1 MNIMICT
8 LTVLLADVFKNVRKM
23 CLKIYHLD
31 LVKFILAPGLALQV
45 ALKKDWSKIWII
57 NWYWYAINGWKR
69 N

>member
-31 LVKFILAPGLALQV
+31 LVKFILAAGLALQV
-45 ALKKDWSKIWII
+45 ALKKD
-57 NWYWYAINGWKR
+57 
-69 N
+69 